1 MEGDNPLK
9 QLLLL
14 GLGTTSI
21 LADRLRNLSEEWV
34 HSGQIDANQARQLMD
49 VVLGQLRG
57 SDASSLDTQF
67 RRYLDQLLYDL
78 GVARQS
84 EVNELRGRIDRLE
97 RQVRELENRH

>member
-14 GLGTTSI
+14 GLGTTSV
-21 LADRLRNLSEEWV
+21 LVDRLRSLSEEWV
-34 HSGQIDANQARQLMD
+34 QNGQLDAAQARQLMD
-49 VVLGQLRG
+49 MVLGQMRNG
-57 SDASSLDTQF
+57 EGGSLDSQF

-97 RQVRELENRH
+97 RQVRDLENRH

>member
-14 GLGTTSI
+14 GLGTTSV
-21 LADRLRNLSEEWV
+21 LADRLRTLSDEWV

-49 VVLGQLRG
+49 VVLGQFRG
-57 SDASSLDTQF
+57 GDAGSLDTQF

-97 RQVRELENRH
+97 RQVRELENRR